1 MEKVILEVN
10 GMSCE
15 HCVKAIKNSLSEIDG
30 IEKVDISL
38 EEGTVTV
45 EYDTSKVEIEN
56 IKNIIEDAGYEV
68 V

>member
-45 EYDTSKVEIEN
+45 EYDSSKVEIEN